1 MNFEWHPRDKLKK
14 GPEGMKLALNL
25 MKMSL
30 LMALLFSAC
39 FDGPCP
45 RAASLRL
52 YGDAAAKLELV
63 QQLFKDLFNGKE
75 PNRGINPDETDAYGG
90 NRRDGYLWRARCCAS
105 SL

>member
-1 MNFEWHPRDKLKK
+1 MIAAGPKDKLKK
-14 GPEGMKLALNL
+14 GPEGIKLALNL
-25 MKMSL
+25 LKDVVRQML

-52 YGDAAAKLELV
+52 YGVAAAKLVQV

-75 PNRGINPDETDAYGG
+75 PNRGINPVETDAYGS
-90 NRRDGYLWRARCCAS
+90 NR
-105 SL
+105 